1 MDIKLAKG
9 LSGGIANWWKIMFSL
24 TCQSTK
30 TLPKFYQQ
38 VVFWMKDIY
47 LYQVG

>member
-1 MDIKLAKG
+1 MDIKLAKD
-9 LSGGIANWWKIMFSL
+9 GGRANWWKIMFSL

-38 VVFWMKDIY
+38 VVFWMKDIIF
-47 LYQVG
+47 VSGW